1 MGINL
6 EVNIAG
12 IKLKNPIL
20 SASGCFGYG
29 EEASEFFDVNTLGGI
44 VTKSITPLPRV
55 GHPPPKVTETASGMI
70 NAIGLSNIGLDRFLA
85 EKMPFLRQCQ
95 TAVIVNIAG
104 KKADDYVILAERIS
118 ALPGVHA
125 LEINISCPNVD
136 EGGLE
141 FGASEKGAAMVIEK
155 VKRASKI
162 PIIAKLSPNVTD
174 IVAIAKAV
182 ENAGADSI
190 SLINTLVGMAIDT
203 KTKKFKITNKFGGLS
218 GPAIKPVAVAMVYK
232 VSRAV
237 KIPIIGLGGISRGA
251 DIVEFML
258 AGATAVQIG
267 TACFADPKVFTRSLD
282 ELTAYLTANGHNDI
296 NELIG
301 AVKDN

>member
-1 MGINL
+1 MGLNL
-6 EVNIAG
+6 EVDIAG
-12 IKLKNPIL
+12 IKFKNPIL

-29 EEASEFFDVNTLGGI
+29 EEANEFFDVNTLGGI

-70 NAIGLSNIGLDRFLA
+70 NAIGLSNIGLDRFIA

-104 KKADDYVILAERIS
+104 KKANDYVVLAERIS

-125 LEINISCPNVD
+125 IEINISCPNVD

-141 FGASEKGAAMVIEK
+141 FGASEKGAAIVIEK
-155 VKRASKI
+155 VKRVSRV

-218 GPAIKPVAVAMVYK
+218 GPAIKPVAIAMVYK
-232 VSRAV
+232 ASRAV
-237 KIPIIGLGGISRGA
+237 KIPIIGLGGISCGA

>member
-29 EEASEFFDVNTLGGI
+29 EEANEFFDVNTLGGI

-70 NAIGLSNIGLDRFLA
+70 NAIGLSNIGLDRFIA
-85 EKMPFLRQCQ
+85 EKMPFLRQRQ

-104 KKADDYVILAERIS
+104 KKADDYVMLAERIS

-155 VKRASKI
+155 VKRVSRV

-218 GPAIKPVAVAMVYK
+218 GPAIKPVAIAMVYK

-237 KIPIIGLGGISRGA
+237 KIPIIGLGGISCGA